1 MELESKLAYDE
12 PPAWYYP
19 IQQSLGAALLRN
31 GQATQA
37 EAVFREA
44 LERRPRDGRLLFG
57 LWESLKS
64 QKRDREAVFV
74 EQEFRTAWKDATV
87 TLRLEDL

>member
-1 MELESKLAYDE
+1 MSLQ
-12 PPAWYYP
+12 PGINP